1 MTEDTKQF
9 IIKVLVAGVVIVA
22 LYFLFSPYRICTRG
36 FTDPSS
42 VSAIAGCIA
51 ETSW

>member
-22 LYFLFSPYRICTRG
+22 LYFLFSPYRVCMRTPFRAVGEPRVIT
-36 FTDPSS
+36 
-42 VSAIAGCIA
+42 CIDN
-51 ETSW
+51 TSW

>member
-9 IIKVLVAGVVIVA
+9 IIKVLVVGVVIVA
-22 LYFLFSPYRICTRG
+22 LYFLFSPYRNCTRA
-36 FTDPSS
+36 FTDSSS
-42 VSAIAGCIA
+42 VSVMAGCIE

>member
-22 LYFLFSPYRICTRG
+22 LYFVFSPYQTCMRDTDGDYLSFCTQN
-36 FTDPSS
+36 
-42 VSAIAGCIA
+42 
-51 ETSW
+51 TSW